1 MIRIFD
7 ERAYIDNYIKY
18 GFKNISKL
26 RRDAILYVRWLKLPI
41 EDGGC
46 GELLSKKEC
55 EQELLKKCRKV
66 PYLNIDAKP
75 EYIKTIM
82 DKAWKDKHPL
92 LSIKEIPV
100 SISVMNWFRR
110 QGLKKNE
117 IKLLFT
123 LYMGYLIKME
133 KYHDEDICTWFNQ
146 INDRDFLRGNANITT
161 GASVK
166 KILNVFRDKKFIQH
180 EGKRFKITFIYLD
193 EFKECEQG
201 KEKFIFKT
209 QNLEKIGNTLYAYY
223 DEKRF
228 CLKCGRIIPTI
239 TNKKYCDECYEQI
252 KKEKDLR
259 RVNKQYQKKEDK
271 VITCIDCGKS
281 FSVGSRSK
289 RNRCDECYAIYRKE
303 QKRGTMQKLRNK
315 ELNVDE

>member
-1 MIRIFD
+1 MIRIFN

-46 GELLSKKEC
+46 GEMLSKKEC
-55 EQELLKKCRKV
+55 ERELLKKCRKI
-66 PYLNIDAKP
+66 PYLNIDSKP
-75 EYIKTIM
+75 DYIQTIM

-92 LSIKEIPV
+92 LNIKEIPV
-100 SISVMNWFRR
+100 SVSVMNWFRR

-133 KYHDEDICTWFNQ
+133 KYHEDEICRWFNQ

-161 GASVK
+161 GTSVK
-166 KILNVFRDKKFIQH
+166 KILNVFRDKQFIQH
-180 EGKRFKITFIYLD
+180 EGKRFKITFIDLED
-193 EFKECEQG
+193 FKECEKD

-209 QNLEKIGNTLYAYY
+209 QNLEEIGNTLYGYY
-223 DEKRF
+223 DERRF
-228 CLKCGRIIPTI
+228 CLKCGKMIPVVTS
-239 TNKKYCDECYEQI
+239 KKYCDECYEEI
-252 KKEKDLR
+252 KKEKDLKR
-259 RVNKQYQKKEDK
+259 LEKTYQHKENKK
-271 VITCIDCGKS
+271 VQCIDCGKE
-281 FSVGSRSK
+281 FELNPKSRMK
-289 RNRCDECYAIYRKE
+289 EIRCSDCYDAHRKKIIKE
-303 QKRGTMQKLRNK
+303 KVYQKREQQK
-315 ELNVDE
+315 V